1 MVVELGEVVV
11 VPVAPVEPG
20 DVLVP
25 VVPGVVEV
33 AGDVVLV
40 PCEFLIVL
48 LPVVVPEAPEVA
60 AGTIPEGHGLL
71 TVALALRLPGEL
83 EFVVEL
89 AEVPLPTEEE
99 VEDVAG
105 PAAVDDVPGPAC
117 DEEVPPTWLLPVP
130 T

>member
-1 MVVELGEVVV
+1 MVELGEVVV

-20 DVLVP
+20 DVLAP

-48 LPVVVPEAPEVA
+48 LPVDVPDVPEVG
-60 AGTIPEGHGLL
+60 AGTIP
-71 TVALALRLPGEL
+71 

-99 VEDVAG
+99 VEEVPG
-105 PAAVDDVPGPAC
+105 PAAVDEVPGPAC